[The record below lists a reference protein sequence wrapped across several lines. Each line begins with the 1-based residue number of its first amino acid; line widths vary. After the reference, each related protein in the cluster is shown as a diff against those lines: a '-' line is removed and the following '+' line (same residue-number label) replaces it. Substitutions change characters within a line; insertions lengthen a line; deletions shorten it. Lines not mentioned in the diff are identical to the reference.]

1 MFKSPYGNP
10 LGAGLNAFTQVV
22 NTMEGLEASKQ
33 RRALMEQDA
42 ADRKINNERRTEA
55 WEREKRKW
63 AKEDEIEVGQG
74 KLDTFTAVWDKIKQ
88 ADEAKQPLD
97 LLTLPNDELTSV
109 LAIGDKL
116 KLLNADGTPNSR
128 KVAAARLIS
137 QTIRREDF
145 QKGIVNGGRLDVS
158 KMPDIQEA
166 LNELLGDDWG
176 ESTDVAGNKTK
187 NKIDRLFFKDG
198 MVSFGVSVDVP
209 TGAVNP
215 VLPDKGKP
223 VYSIPEDPAPEGLAV
238 PGNVNMAARKVFVG
252 EDRKAKILMPITV
265 PVVGG
270 QYAVVPS
277 VDEDGTVLTK
287 YQAISKYME
296 TKQHLGVFET
306 EEAARDYAGK
316 IQSSQMWQG
325 TIDYYKKP
333 AYQSVKTHGHS
344 ADPDDPVKQIPLPL
358 IGGKIVETERLAS
371 VIDEL
376 ERKFGPTEFTKR
388 VQATRAQ
395 QAHDKVIRNAMDQSG
410 GNVEKFAAM
419 AVASGIPPAE
429 IKKYTDLPMWGEKD
443 KEQQRKLDEILF
455 KHRLGKD
462 LEGYKDRL
470 SRSKKADEKQDLTK
484 EQNSRFDDNFY
495 RNFAG
500 QVPERILKLMGGEM
514 PDDINKLLAIG
525 RKFMVGDQ
533 NITMKQYYDAMRREY
548 AANIRKGM
556 PEDQALAAANKRYSS
571 GNAPNDVPK
580 EAAQKDNAAAL
591 KSELNIHPDRTNEEI
606 RQMQVN
612 VTNGKAK
619 MFKDESGN
627 IYYEDK
633 SGRVNL
639 SEPKEKQREY
649 SAEELAYIKEWPLKN
664 PLAAD
669 STPRAIIEYRNKKLS
684 RKGNEKDN
692 RVPLSYNFHYPI
704 QGRYK

>member
-97 LLTLPNDELTSV
+97 LLTLPYEELTSV
-109 LAIGDKL
+109 LAVGDKL
-116 KLLNADGTPNSR
+116 KLLNADGTLNSR

-145 QKGIVNGGRLDVS
+145 QKVIVNGGRLDVS

-176 ESTDVAGNKTK
+176 ESTDGAGNKTK

-238 PGNVNMAARKVFVG
+238 PGNVDMAARKVFVG

-371 VIDEL
+371 AIDEL

-395 QAHDKVIRNAMDQSG
+395 QAHDKVIRNAMDQAG
-410 GNVEKFAAM
+410 GSVEKFAAM

-429 IKKYTDLPMWGEKD
+429 IKKYTDLPIWGEKD
-443 KEQQRKLDEILF
+443 KEQQRKLDEIDY
-455 KHRLGKD
+455 KHRRSMD
-462 LEGYKDRL
+462 LERHKASL
-470 SRSKKADEKQDLTK
+470 SRSGKADEKQDLTK

-500 QVPERILKLMGGEM
+500 QIPELMGGEM

-525 RKFMVGDQ
+525 GKFKVGDQ
-533 NITMKQYYDAMRREY
+533 NVTMKQYYDAMRREY

-571 GNAPNDVPK
+571 GAPNDVPK
-580 EAAQKDNAAAL
+580 EAAPKDNAAAL
-591 KSELNIHPDRTNEEI
+591 KSELNIHPDRTTEEI

-619 MFKDESGN
+619 MFEDKSGN
-627 IYYEDK
+627 IYYEDG

-649 SAEELAYIKEWPLKN
+649 SAEERAYIKEWRLKN
-664 PLAAD
+664 PAAAD
-669 STPRAIIEYRNKKLS
+669 ASDEAIIKHRNKKPS
-684 RKGNEKDN
+684 RKGFDFRNEKDN
-692 RVPLSYNFHYPI
+692 RVPLSYNLR
-704 QGRYK
+704 GRYK